1 MVLAEFA
8 LPDAYLKT
16 VFDIWSERGEKS
28 TCSITGNCMSPMIRD
43 GDSLVIEH
51 GNQDVHMGDVV
62 VYGALGKFYSHRIV
76 RIEYRGGKESFLLK
90 GDRSSVFDLPISRD
104 QILGKVIEVRGPN
117 RYICL
122 NSVFW
127 KYLNYLLSIRS
138 YIAVKRLNAD
148 SLFWKGVNFFLSKIV
163 PWRCSPDL
171 ILWNGISRIYRM
183 RLSIQKYVLS
193 QKWR

>member
-1 MVLAEFA
+1 MIPE
-8 LPDAYLKT
+8 AYLKT

-51 GNQDVHMGDVV
+51 GNQDVHVGDVV
-62 VYGALGKFYSHRIV
+62 VYGTSGKFYTHRII
-76 RIEYRGGKESFLLK
+76 RIEYKDGRESFLLK
-90 GDRSSVFDLPISRD
+90 GDRSSAFDQPISRD
-104 QILGKVIEVRGPN
+104 RILGKVIEVRGPN
-117 RYICL
+117 RYICF

-127 KYLNYLLSIRS
+127 KCLNYILSIRS
-138 YIAVKRLNAD
+138 YISVRRLNAD
-148 SLFWKGVNFFLSKIV
+148 SLFWKGVKFFFSLRSKIL